1 MSGNTG
7 TAGGTKGA
15 DPVPEKKETTAP
27 DKSTA
32 LDKDSPLVTSE
43 TSDSKDA
50 GTYNAPESD

>member
-1 MSGNTG
+1 
-7 TAGGTKGA
+7 
-15 DPVPEKKETTAP
+15 VPEKKETTAP